1 MPAMTFTDIL
11 TKAGTPTG
19 CGVLV
24 VRRDGKVLTGTRK
37 ENATRG
43 QICGPGGH
51 IEPGE
56 TPRRAAKREAME
68 EFGIICNKLVPLGTQ
83 MTRGGY
89 GTSAVFLCTDYIGR
103 PMADEEEMTDAR
115 WMSVEDIKEQEVFP
129 PFLRSLKL
137 LPAGRVAKTFD
148 AILKYNHNHDSLGR
162 FSSSPGGGG
171 ADLSAYGKMIRTA
184 PPPEKTIDKVYKVFV
199 VKDGKLYP
207 PMVANPGGVDTPM
220 GVWLD
225 AQEGQRAGQ
234 SKTGRDQ
241 VKAGGKGTNGGSGTL
256 SYRPGWHLGEV
267 PIANQFNKENK
278 DHPLFNEDGT
288 PKVNKKGKQLY
299 AKEIFP
305 SNFVFAECEIAAVHD
320 YQKEAMSY
328 GYNKNGN
335 FQHSLA
341 GLPRIPTDGYYKY
354 RTNPDPKTEA
364 WYITGAMKVNRLLT
378 DAEAKHIINDFSR
391 REGKTYD
398 IPVRREGGEL
408 TQEKLDALMNPKV
421 KKTDSEETNEM
432 KSFKIY
438 KTDEDQRLV
447 FGWAS
452 VAITVDGET
461 LEDRQHDMIEP
472 EDLEEAAYEYV
483 LNFRDTGEEHLP
495 GYRKKGRLVES
506 CVFTPEKQRAM
517 GIPAGT
523 LPVAWWI
530 GFKIDD
536 EDTWQRVKNGTYRMF
551 SIEGKAERL
560 PVEKADR
567 TARSFEEVLKYNHN
581 HDARGRFASSP
592 GGGGRSYGSTN
603 TGDAMAEV
611 RSGKHNSLEK
621 HMDANGN
628 LTPEREKVHKEII
641 DKLLEGKVGV
651 EGQATMTMLGGG
663 PASGKSSV
671 MSADTSGDI
680 HAVTVDPDTI
690 KKMLPGFEE
699 MAKVDTNAAAFY
711 HEESSALAKRFAE
724 VAFSENYNVIYDGTG
739 DGGFSSVQR
748 KIDSAKEHG
757 YRVEAKYV
765 TIDTEEAVRRNQ
777 KRYDDAIAAGKVPR
791 LPPEETVRKTHAK
804 VTDVAVKMA
813 PQFDH
818 IEVWD
823 NNGARGQQKKIA
835 EGGNGQHLK
844 VTPGNQEVFNKF
856 LAKSQSGVE
865 GFITLPNGQVVPVD
879 ETKS

>member
-24 VRRDGKVLTGTRK
+24 VRRDGRVLTGTRK

-56 TPRRAAKREAME
+56 TPKRAAKREAME

-83 MTRGGY
+83 RTRGGY
-89 GTSAVFLCTDYIGR
+89 GTSAVFLCTDYIGK
-103 PMADEEEMTDAR
+103 PMADEEEMTDPR
-115 WMSVEDIKEQEVFP
+115 WMTVEEIKEQEVFP

-148 AILKYNHNHDSLGR
+148 EIMKFNPYHGYHGYFSTAEGATSMTFRTNSKAGQNAIDNIKAKQQASGGTSDAVRNEVRKIESLIHKQ
-162 FSSSPGGGG
+162 SYE
-171 ADLSAYGKMIRTA
+171 SAA
-184 PPPEKTIDKVYKVFV
+184 VID
-199 VKDGKLYP
+199 KDGKTVLFKDGKENF
-207 PMVANPGGVDTPM
+207 VAFTPDETELM
-220 GVWLD
+220 RGNTLTHNHPSSSVFSAEDIDLFISSELGEIRAVGKDGTHYSLKRGEEYTREMAESFLIMFKSEKKRAIAD
-225 AQEGQRAGQ
+225 AQSELDER
-234 SKTGRDQ
+234 
-241 VKAGGKGTNGGSGTL
+241 GTSEKIARGEMTINEANKEMNKLINESLNSFMEKYAPAYYL
-256 SYRPGWHLGEV
+256 SYTVEKEESMGKSLNRQDITPEKGGEIV
-267 PIANQFNKENK
+267 LDREANKE
-278 DHPLFNEDGT
+278 LEDAFSEWL
-288 PKVNKKGKQLY
+288 NR
-299 AKEIFP
+299 
-305 SNFVFAECEIAAVHD
+305 
-320 YQKEAMSY
+320 
-328 GYNKNGN
+328 NGISDDRN
-335 FQHSLA
+335 VEKS
-341 GLPRIPTDGYYKY
+341 
-354 RTNPDPKTEA
+354 TEF
-364 WYITGAMKVNRLLT
+364 R
-378 DAEAKHIINDFSR
+378 
-391 REGKTYD
+391 
-398 IPVRREGGEL
+398 
-408 TQEKLDALMNPKV
+408 
-421 KKTDSEETNEM
+421 
-432 KSFKIY
+432 IY
-438 KTDEDQRLV
+438 KTDEDQHLV

-452 VAITVDGET
+452 VAITVTGET
-461 LEDRQHDMIEP
+461 LEDRQHDMIDP

-495 GYRKKGRLVES
+495 GYRKRGRLVES

-739 DGGFSSVQR
+739 DGGFSSVQK
-748 KIDSAKEHG
+748 KIDGARANG

-777 KRYDDAIAAGKVPR
+777 KRYDDAIAEGKVPR

-804 VTDVAVKMA
+804 VTDVAVTMA

-823 NNGARGQQKKIA
+823 NNGARGHQKKIA

-844 VTPGNQEVFNKF
+844 VTEGNQEAFQRF
-856 LAKSQSGVE
+856 LEKSNSGAE

-879 ETKS
+879 AVKG

>member
-56 TPRRAAKREAME
+56 TPKRAAKREAME

-83 MTRGGY
+83 RTRGGY
-89 GTSAVFLCTDYIGR
+89 GTSAVFLCTDYIGK

-115 WMSVEDIKEQEVFP
+115 WMNVEEIKEQEVFP

-148 AILKYNHNHDSLGR
+148 TILKYNHNHDAFGR
-162 FSSSPGGGG
+162 FASSPGGGG
-171 ADLSAYGKMIRTA
+171 RDLSAYGKMIRTA
-184 PPPEKTIDKVYKVFV
+184 PPPTKTITAYKAFI

-207 PMVANPGGVDTPM
+207 PMVANPGAMDTPV

-225 AQEGQRAGQ
+225 AQEGTSAPP
-234 SKTGRDQ
+234 SKTGRPQ
-241 VKAGGKGTNGGSGTL
+241 VKAGGPGTKGGSGSL
-256 SYRPGWHLGEV
+256 AYRPGWHLGDI
-267 PIANQFNKENK
+267 PQATQFFTRNKSTGEKEMYEN
-278 DHPLFNEDGT
+278 L
-288 PKVNKKGKQLY
+288 
-299 AKEIFP
+299 
-305 SNFVFAECEIAAVHD
+305 VFAECKIAADRD

-328 GYNKNGN
+328 GYTESGK
-335 FQHSLA
+335 FRHSYA
-341 GLPRIPTDGYYKY
+341 GLPKVPTDGYYKY
-354 RTNPDPKTEA
+354 RTNPDPSTLP
-364 WYITGAMKVNRLLT
+364 WYITGSMKVERILT
-378 DAEAKHIINDFSR
+378 DAEANKI
-391 REGKTYD
+391 
-398 IPVRREGGEL
+398 VRNAGYEPMKRKGGEL

-567 TARSFEEVLKYNHN
+567 TARTFEEVLKYNHN
-581 HDARGRFASSP
+581 HDALGRFASSP

-739 DGGFSSVQR
+739 DGGFSSVQK
-748 KIDSAKEHG
+748 KIDGARANG

-777 KRYDDAIAAGKVPR
+777 KRYDDAIAEGKVPR

-804 VTDVAVKMA
+804 VTDVAVTMA

-844 VTPGNQEVFNKF
+844 VTEGNQEAFQRF
-856 LAKSQSGVE
+856 LEKSNSGAE

-879 ETKS
+879 AVKG

>member
-1 MPAMTFTDIL
+1 MPAMTFDTIL
-11 TKAGTPTG
+11 TKAANPTG

-24 VRRDGKVLTGTRK
+24 VRRDGKVLTGTRI
-37 ENATRG
+37 ENASRG

-68 EFGIICNKLVPLGTQ
+68 EFGIICNKLIPLGTQ
-83 MTRGGY
+83 GTKGGY
-89 GTSAVFLCTDYIGR
+89 GRSALFLCTDYIGK
-103 PMADEEEMTDAR
+103 PMTDEEEMTDPR
-115 WMSVEDIKEQEVFP
+115 WMTVEEIKEQNVYP
-129 PFLRSLKL
+129 PFLNSLKL
-137 LPAGRVAKTFD
+137 LPERRIAKTFD
-148 AILKYNHNHDSLGR
+148 TILKYNHNHDSLGR

-171 ADLSAYGKMIRTA
+171 ADLSAYGKMIRTD
-184 PPPEKTIDKVYKVFV
+184 PPPTKTITAYKAFI

-207 PMVANPGGVDTPM
+207 PMVANPGAMDTPM

-225 AQEGQRAGQ
+225 AQEGTSAPP
-234 SKTGRDQ
+234 SKTGRPQ
-241 VKAGGKGTNGGSGTL
+241 VKAGGPGTKGGSGSL
-256 SYRPGWHLGEV
+256 AYRPGWHLGDIPE
-267 PIANQFNKENK
+267 ATQFYTKDKSTGEHLMYEN
-278 DHPLFNEDGT
+278 L
-288 PKVNKKGKQLY
+288 
-299 AKEIFP
+299 
-305 SNFVFAECEIAAVHD
+305 VFAKCKIAADHD
-320 YQKEAMSY
+320 YQTEAMSY
-328 GYNKNGN
+328 GYTESGK
-335 FQHSLA
+335 FRHSYA
-341 GLPRIPTDGYYKY
+341 GLPKVPTDGYYKY
-354 RTNPDPKTEA
+354 RTNPDPKTLP
-364 WYITGAMKVNRLLT
+364 WYITGSMKVERILT
-378 DAEAKHIINDFSR
+378 DAEANKIIR
-391 REGKTYD
+391 AAGHEPMKRQ
-398 IPVRREGGEL
+398 GGEL
-408 TQEKLDALMNPKV
+408 TQEKLDALMNPV
-421 KKTDSEETNEM
+421 KKGEDMSE
-432 KSFKIY
+432 FRIY
-438 KTDEDQRLV
+438 KTDEDQHLV

-452 VAITVDGET
+452 VSITVTGEP

-483 LNFRDTGEEHLP
+483 LNFRETGEEHLP

-506 CVFTPEKQRAM
+506 CVFTPEKQKAM
-517 GIPAGT
+517 GIPPGT

-551 SIEGKAERL
+551 SIEGRAQREEI
-560 PVEKADR
+560 EKADR
-567 TARSFEEVLKYNHN
+567 TARSFDEVLKYNHN
-581 HDARGRFASSP
+581 HDALGRFSSSP
-592 GGGGRSYGSTN
+592 GGGGRSYGATN
-603 TGDAMAEV
+603 TSDARAEV
-611 RSGKHNSLEK
+611 SSGKHNSLET

-699 MAKVDTNAAAFY
+699 MAKTDPSAAAFY

-724 VAFSENYNVIYDGTG
+724 VAFSENLNVLYDGTG

-748 KIDSAKEHG
+748 KIDSAKAHG
-757 YRVEAKYV
+757 YRLEAKYV

-777 KRYDDAIAAGKVPR
+777 KRYDDAVARGETPR
-791 LPPEETVRKTHAK
+791 LPPVDVVRKTHAK

-823 NNGARGQQKKIA
+823 NNGERGHQKKIA

-844 VTPGNQEVFNKF
+844 ATDGNQASLSRF
-856 LAKSQSGVE
+856 LSKSVSGVD

-879 ETKS
+879 EAKG